1 MSESDDGY
9 QMTEDSEQAEPV
21 RLDRRPKWT
30 RMAGYVAALVSGIVM
45 GLSWVVFK
53 LELNLE
59 ALGPADVNWLNM
71 IGVAVII
78 WPVYLIRNRE
88 NLFPAD
94 KPYRWL
100 LLFAVFAGGIFYLRN
115 IGVDL
120 CGATTAAIVSRVETG
135 FVFILSYLVLQQ
147 AVSGLGWIGTALLV
161 AGALRTIGVG
171 SAEMTFV
178 VGGVVA
184 LVGAALLIAFNATI
198 IKTQFNR
205 VPNEMVILASAT
217 VQTVIFSIAVP
228 SLVGLDGARYVLAN
242 PGALGL
248 VALAALAIVGNL
260 FLYYYA
266 MKRAPMWA
274 VRVLFLI
281 SLPAAVAGDYLVLG
295 EPITTNA
302 IQGMLLVMLGA
313 VLVVLSG
320 RRRAKGTAA
329 S

>member
-1 MSESDDGY
+1 M
-9 QMTEDSEQAEPV
+9 
-21 RLDRRPKWT
+21 RIDRDPRWM
-30 RMAGYVAALVSGIVM
+30 RMAGYIAALLSGVVM

-71 IGVAVII
+71 IGVAIII
-78 WPVYLIRNRE
+78 WPMHLIRHRE
-88 NLFPAD
+88 NPFPRD

-100 LLFAVFAGGIFYLRN
+100 LLFACFAAGIFYLRN

-135 FVFILSYLVLQQ
+135 FVFMLSYLVLSQ
-147 AVSGLGWIGTALLV
+147 AVSGLGWLGTAVLV
-161 AGALRTIGVG
+161 LGALRTIGVG
-171 SAEMTFV
+171 SAEMTFPIA
-178 VGGVVA
+178 GVMA

-205 VPNEMVILASAT
+205 VPNELAILASAT
-217 VQTVIFSIAVP
+217 VQTIIFSIVVP
-228 SLVGLDGARYVLAN
+228 SLVGVEGARFVLEN
-242 PGALGL
+242 PRYLGL
-248 VALAALAIVGNL
+248 IALASLGISGNL

-274 VRVLFLI
+274 VRVLALI
-281 SLPAAVAGDYLVLG
+281 ALPVAVAGDYFVLG
-295 EPITTNA
+295 EPITMNA
-302 IQGMLLVMLGA
+302 VQGMALVIIGA
-313 VLVVLSG
+313 IIVIQAG
-320 RRRAKGTAA
+320 RRANGNG